1 MRHQQADYTLT
12 FRKLAEAV
20 EPGIGEAGFAACFG
34 QPDSTSEWLARW
46 RTRLARQSRSTME
59 AAQAMRLANPA
70 FIPRNHRIEQ
80 AIAAALE
87 GDLSKFHEMVDVL
100 ARPFDDQLER
110 ARLAPLLREA
120 MAKRRVAG
128 EFFDGRWTDVGTP
141 QRLSELDAELRQAT
155 GTGLQS
161 VS

>member
-1 MRHQQADYTLT
+1 
-12 FRKLAEAV
+12 
-20 EPGIGEAGFAACFG
+20 
-34 QPDSTSEWLARW
+34 
-46 RTRLARQSRSTME
+46 ME

-110 ARLAPLLREA
+110 ARLAEPPLS
-120 MAKRRVAG
+120 
-128 EFFDGRWTDVGTP
+128 
-141 QRLSELDAELRQAT
+141 SELVLQT
-155 GTGLQS
+155 FCGT
-161 VS
+161 